1 MTERTLA
8 QIRADDAALG
18 KYLAWTTI
26 EQVSQ
31 STADRRQLLALVDEW
46 QALLREM
53 EDWLRP
59 EVVKE
64 PDRTFFWKINAALAK
79 VAK

>member
-8 QIRADDAALG
+8 EIRADDAALG

-31 STADRRQLLALVDEW
+31 STADRRALLALVDKLAE
-46 QALLREM
+46 ALE
-53 EDWLRP
+53 EVRP
-59 EVVKE
+59 YFHGEHH
-64 PDRTFFWKINAALAK
+64 PDHPSCRLVDAALAK
-79 VAK
+79 VGK